1 MRTTK
6 LTLTLKMEAVEFIE
20 QCGNV
25 RETPRKLKVQPYQI
39 RKWRESY
46 LKINKKARKIPD
58 N

>member
-6 LTLTLKMEAVEFIE
+6 LTLTLKIEAVEFLE

-25 RETPRKLKVQPYQI
+25 RKTAGKFRVQPCQI
-39 RKWRESY
+39 RKWRQNY
-46 LKINKKARKIPD
+46 LKVKEEQEKILK